1 MTAQRNRFPKVIKRG
16 SCAVKI
22 YRDQKPQGVYFRV
35 VYQLGGK
42 RHRLNFTT
50 LEKATASAELK
61 ASELSRLDGAAAT
74 FTGRDRHDYAMA
86 LAAVKDFNIPLS
98 AAAHEYKQA
107 RELLYGASLVDAARF
122 YSRHHGSGIKR
133 KTVAIAVDELIEAK
147 KSKGVSALYLADLR
161 YRLGTFAK
169 AFHCNVNALV
179 PDDVAQFLASLKLAP
194 RSYNNFLGAL
204 RTFFR
209 YAQKQ
214 DWLSKEA
221 DLLARVEER
230 TAKRAP
236 VEIFTPAQLA
246 ALLEHSSAQL
256 QPCVA
261 LAAFAGVRAEEILR
275 LEWMD
280 VERFPGFVEVAA
292 HKAKTAS
299 RRIVPIADNLAK
311 WLAVAPRAEGRI
323 WPHSKAWFF
332 EAIRNAA
339 SAAEVNWTHNAPRH
353 SYISYRLAEIH
364 DVNHVALD
372 AGTSPKMIHKHYREL
387 VTPAQAKSWFS
398 IAPDVAENIVPI
410 TSGAAVA

>member
-1 MTAQRNRFPKVIKRG
+1 M
-16 SCAVKI
+16 KI
-22 YRDQKPQGVYFRV
+22 YRDQKAQGVYFRV

-42 RHRLNFTT
+42 RHRLNFKS
-50 LEKATASAELK
+50 LEVATNEAEAKAAQ
-61 ASELSRLDGAAAT
+61 LSRGDMDAAQLS
-74 FTGRDRHDYAMA
+74 GRDRLVYGRA
-86 LAAVKDFNIPLS
+86 LDAVKKFELPLD

-107 RELLYGASLVDAARF
+107 RELLNGASLVDAARF
-122 YSRHHGSGIKR
+122 YARHHGSGIKR
-133 KTVAIAVDELIEAK
+133 KTVAVAVDEMIEAK
-147 KSKGVSALYLADLR
+147 KQKGVSELYLADLR
-161 YRLGTFAK
+161 YRLGTFAQ
-169 AFHCNVNALV
+169 AFHCNVNSLV
-179 PDDVAQFLASLKLAP
+179 PDDLAQFLAARKLSP
-194 RSYNNFLGAL
+194 RSYNNFLRVL

-246 ALLEHSSAQL
+246 ALLRHSPAQL

-261 LAAFAGVRAEEILR
+261 LAAFAGIRAEEILR
-275 LEWMD
+275 LDWLD
-280 VERFPGFVEVAA
+280 VEKFPGFIEVAA

-299 RRIVPIADNLAK
+299 RRIVPIAENLAK
-311 WLAVAPRAEGRI
+311 WLAVAPRVEGRI

-339 SAAEVNWTHNAPRH
+339 SAAKLKWAHNAPRH

-364 DVNHVALD
+364 DQNRVALE
-372 AGTSPKMIHKHYREL
+372 AGTSPKMIHQHYREL
-387 VTPAQAKSWFS
+387 VTPAQAASWFS
-398 IAPDVAENIVPI
+398 VAPEVAQNVISIASANVA
-410 TSGAAVA
+410 

>member
-1 MTAQRNRFPKVIKRG
+1 MNAKRNRFPKVIKRG

-22 YRDQKPQGVYFRV
+22 YRDQKAQGVYFRV

-42 RHRLNFTT
+42 RHRLNFKS
-50 LEKATASAELK
+50 LEVATNEAEAKAAQ
-61 ASELSRLDGAAAT
+61 LSRGDMDAAQLS
-74 FTGRDRHDYAMA
+74 GRDRLVYGRA
-86 LAAVKDFNIPLS
+86 LDAVKKFELPLD

-107 RELLYGASLVDAARF
+107 RELLNGASLVDAARF
-122 YSRHHGSGIKR
+122 YARHHGSGIKR
-133 KTVAIAVDELIEAK
+133 KTVAVAVDEMIEAK
-147 KSKGVSALYLADLR
+147 KQKGVSELYLADLR
-161 YRLGTFAK
+161 YRLGTFAQ
-169 AFHCNVNALV
+169 AFHCNVNSLV
-179 PDDVAQFLASLKLAP
+179 PDDLAQFLAARKLSP
-194 RSYNNFLGAL
+194 RSYNNFLRVL

-246 ALLEHSSAQL
+246 ALLRHSPAQL

-261 LAAFAGVRAEEILR
+261 LAAFAGIRAEEILR
-275 LEWMD
+275 LDWLD
-280 VERFPGFVEVAA
+280 VEKFPGFIEVAA

-299 RRIVPIADNLAK
+299 RRIVPIAENLAK
-311 WLAVAPRAEGRI
+311 WLAVAPRVEGRI

-339 SAAEVNWTHNAPRH
+339 SAAKLKWAHNAPRH

-364 DVNHVALD
+364 DQNRVALE
-372 AGTSPKMIHKHYREL
+372 AGTSPKMIHQHYREL
-387 VTPAQAKSWFS
+387 VTPAQAASWFS
-398 IAPDVAENIVPI
+398 VAPEVAQNVISIASANVA
-410 TSGAAVA
+410 